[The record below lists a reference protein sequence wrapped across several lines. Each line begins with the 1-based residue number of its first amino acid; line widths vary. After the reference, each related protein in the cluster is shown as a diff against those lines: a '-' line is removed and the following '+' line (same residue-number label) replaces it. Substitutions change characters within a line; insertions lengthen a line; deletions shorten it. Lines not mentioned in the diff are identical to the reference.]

1 MLQDLG
7 LFHLLLVQISR
18 SILFFTGSESVK
30 FLSSL
35 SRFLVNFSEIIVL
48 RFPNSPPPPLKTTQ
62 NKPSLPLRVQ
72 NFGSFL
78 VPMSTDTLV

>member
-48 RFPNSPPPPLKTTQ
+48 RFPNSPPPPTFKNNSKQ
-62 NKPSLPLRVQ
+62 AISSSL
-72 NFGSFL
+72 
-78 VPMSTDTLV
+78 STELW

>member
-35 SRFLVNFSEIIVL
+35 SRLLVNFSEIIVL
-48 RFPNSPPPPLKTTQ
+48 RFPNSPPPTFKNNSKQ
-62 NKPSLPLRVQ
+62 AISSSL
-72 NFGSFL
+72 
-78 VPMSTDTLV
+78 STELW

>member
-48 RFPNSPPPPLKTTQ
+48 RFPNAPPPPPLKTTQ
-62 NKPSLPLRVQ
+62 NKPSLPL
-72 NFGSFL
+72 
-78 VPMSTDTLV
+78 